1 VWAACD
7 EHRRSPVESAARA
20 LRLLQAARGVVER
33 SAGRLRL
40 VLGAEDL
47 PADGEPGP
55 IGVVLGL
62 EGAHSLG
69 GSLEMLEALHALGV
83 RLLGLT
89 WNHRNPFASGCRD
102 AVDEGLTPLGRE
114 LIARVRS
121 LGIVLDLAHASPRAL
136 AEALDRADGPCLVSH
151 TACAALHAH
160 ERNLSDAQL
169 RAVAARHGLVG
180 IMLYPP
186 FLAPAGATVTA
197 ETVAAHVLHAVRVAG
212 EDHVAVG
219 TDFDG
224 VESLPIDLT
233 GFQDLPRLRA
243 ALGGAG
249 LEADVIEKVTWRNAR
264 RVLREALR
272 ER

>member
-1 VWAACD
+1 
-7 EHRRSPVESAARA
+7 
-20 LRLLQAARGVVER
+20 
-33 SAGRLRL
+33 
-40 VLGAEDL
+40 
-47 PADGEPGP
+47 
-55 IGVVLGL
+55 
-62 EGAHSLG
+62 
-69 GSLEMLEALHALGV
+69 
-83 RLLGLT
+83 
-89 WNHRNPFASGCRD
+89 
-102 AVDEGLTPLGRE
+102 
-114 LIARVRS
+114 
-121 LGIVLDLAHASPRAL
+121 
-136 AEALDRADGPCLVSH
+136 
-151 TACAALHAH
+151 
-160 ERNLSDAQL
+160 
-169 RAVAARHGLVG
+169 
-180 IMLYPP
+180 
-186 FLAPAGATVTA
+186 VTA